1 MIIYNYM
8 KKLIVLLSVALCFS
22 CVKDSVESVSVCQP
36 ELAKVISLSDESV
49 QGSMIIYFNDE
60 ATTRVEAGVS
70 RSAATRSGIEE
81 FDAVLEQLGAIRMER
96 VFVANRFEER
106 LRNEGMHRWYVVY
119 FDEDADL
126 NKAAEMFAAVAEVDL
141 VEYNSR
147 MYNITEPA
155 TVESPV
161 AVQQNSQLTS
171 LKPYPAFNDPD
182 LGRQWHY
189 INTGH
194 TAVYSG
200 AKVGADVNLD
210 EAWDITAGDPRVVV
224 AIVDGM
230 VQYSH
235 PDLKD
240 NMWVNKAEQ
249 SGVEGVDD
257 DNNGYIDDIYG
268 VNFVTYTYKEGNKAT
283 ELKEGYSDHG
293 THVAGT
299 VAAVNNNG
307 RGGCGVAGGTG
318 KGDGARLMSC
328 QVFYDI
334 DPDPKVEGP
343 AGWTSGSEVA
353 TARAFQYAADNGA
366 AIAQCSYG
374 YGSKMMSDAAY
385 ARGSAEKSAID
396 YFIKYGGGEAMA
408 GGIPIFAAG
417 NFQSN
422 YSSYP
427 GAYRDYISVTAMS
440 CAFTPAYYTNFG
452 PGSNIAAP
460 GGDYLQKYYIDR
472 TGEYDSAVYSTAF
485 DTTSNAHT
493 SKYDLKWGTSMACPH
508 VSGVAALAL
517 AHSLNIGKKLTAI
530 DLRNILLGS
539 THDIDRY
546 CVGQTTGVS
555 SQGSVTTI
563 DLAKFKGKM
572 GVGYIDA
579 FKALMNVQGTPCIT
593 VSTGVKQSVDISNA
607 IGGNPATLTFIDGGV
622 TMSSADR
629 IKLGVEGDIVIT
641 ATGKLQIKCTKPG
654 SGIAKITFIAG
665 GNELGSDEATGGMA
679 VTREVAI
686 LSRGF
691 ASNGGWF

>member
-1 MIIYNYM
+1 M

-81 FDAVLEQLGAIRMER
+81 FDAVLEQLGATRMER

-106 LRNEGMHRWYVVY
+106 LRKEGMHRWYVVY

-230 VQYSH
+230 VQYNH

-249 SGVEGVDD
+249 SGAAGVDD

-334 DPDPKVEGP
+334 DPNPKVEGP

-374 YGSKMMSDAAY
+374 YGSKLMSDAAY

-396 YFIKYGGGEAMA
+396 YFIKYGGGEAMT

-422 YSSYP
+422 YASYP
-427 GAYRDYISVTAMS
+427 GAYRDYVCVTAMS
-440 CAFTPAYYTNFG
+440 CDFTPAYYTNFG
-452 PGSNIAAP
+452 PGSNIVAP
-460 GGDYLQKYYIDR
+460 GGDYLQKYYTDR
-472 TGEYDSAVYSTAF
+472 TGELDSEIYSTTF
-485 DTTSNAHT
+485 LDTSGYGY
-493 SKYDLKWGTSMACPH
+493 KQGTSMACPH
-508 VSGVAALAL
+508 VSGIAALAIS
-517 AHSLNIGKKLTAI
+517 HSLTIGKKLTAI

-546 CVGQTTGVS
+546 CVGTKTGLTTGDMVETV
-555 SQGSVTTI
+555 QLG
-563 DLAKFKGKM
+563 KFKGKM

-593 VSTGVKQSVDISNA
+593 VSTGVKQSVDIADA
-607 IGGNPATLTFIDGGV
+607 IGGNPAMLTFIDGGV

>member
-1 MIIYNYM
+1 M

-81 FDAVLEQLGAIRMER
+81 FDAVLEQLGATRMER

-210 EAWDITAGDPRVVV
+210 EAWDITAGDPRVIV

-334 DPDPKVEGP
+334 DPNPKVEGP

-374 YGSKMMSDAAY
+374 YGSKLMSDAAY

-396 YFIKYGGGEAMA
+396 YFIKYGGGEAMT

-422 YSSYP
+422 YASYP
-427 GAYRDYISVTAMS
+427 GAYRDYVCVTAMS
-440 CAFTPAYYTNFG
+440 CDFTPAYYTNFG
-452 PGSNIAAP
+452 PGSNIVAP
-460 GGDYLQKYYIDR
+460 GGDYLQKYYTDR
-472 TGEYDSAVYSTAF
+472 TGELDSEIYSTTF
-485 DTTSNAHT
+485 LDTSGYGY
-493 SKYDLKWGTSMACPH
+493 KQGTSMACPH
-508 VSGVAALAL
+508 VSGIAALAIS
-517 AHSLNIGKKLTAI
+517 HSLTIGKKLTAI

-546 CVGQTTGVS
+546 CVGTKTGLTTGDMVETV
-555 SQGSVTTI
+555 QLG
-563 DLAKFKGKM
+563 KFKGKM

-593 VSTGVKQSVDISNA
+593 VSTGVKQSVDIADA
-607 IGGNPATLTFIDGGV
+607 IGGNPAMLTFIDGGV